1 MKRSSSEAA
10 IIKQRNAALR
20 GGKMSKKAQDE
31 KDLLGNGIGTRS
43 NSVASLANKNQ
54 SIK

>member
-20 GGKMSKKAQDE
+20 GGKMSKKVQDE
-31 KDLLGNGIGTRS
+31 KELMANANGIGTRS
-43 NSVASLANKNQ
+43 NSVASLANKN
-54 SIK
+54 